1 MFAPYCEQHASQVLL
16 STTAI
21 TALKP
26 TEGGLLV
33 YFTCTCGH
41 RGIWKASA

>member
-26 TEGGLLV
+26 TEHGLLV
-33 YFTCTCGH
+33 YYTCICGH
-41 RGIWKASA
+41 PGVWKPSA